1 MPFRSLLLGL
11 LPSLRQLSLAILP
24 LLRELLPLLLLARE
38 LFLHL
43 RAPPLLGH
51 VARAHEPHTMLHPLP
66 GTTLGRTYGVNQLV
80 LDGERLLTAGAT
92 LCFVASV
99 AYAACGEVSAEM
111 LPWTIVFALVI
122 QGAGG
127 FIFSIRES
135 EPLQTL
141 ALAPLLSLGLTKVLR
156 WAQRLTR

>member
-1 MPFRSLLLGL
+1 MGPAFVGL
-11 LPSLRQLSLAILP
+11 LVFIRPITGSLCAMVLSKKLGSDSP
-24 LLRELLPLLLLARE
+24 
-38 LFLHL
+38 
-43 RAPPLLGH
+43 PPL
-51 VARAHEPHTMLHPLP
+51 T
-66 GTTLGRTYGVNQLV
+66 
-80 LDGERLLTAGAT
+80 RLLTAGAT